1 MITTVIQKLTAPRGN
16 TSEASGTGIA
26 MSKDPRAFWRSV
38 LSNTNCWA
46 RFSDQIKGVPGA
58 GAAMQI

>member
-16 TSEASGTGIA
+16 TSEASGAGIA

-38 LSNTNCWA
+38 LSKTNCWTGL
-46 RFSDQIKGVPGA
+46 SCQIECGSGVGSA
-58 GAAMQI
+58 TQI